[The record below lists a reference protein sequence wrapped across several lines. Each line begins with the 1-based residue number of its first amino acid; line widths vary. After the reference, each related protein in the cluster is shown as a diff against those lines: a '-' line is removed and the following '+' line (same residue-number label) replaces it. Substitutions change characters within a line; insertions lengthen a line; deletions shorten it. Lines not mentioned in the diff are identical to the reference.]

1 MVADAL
7 TKIVMVSGTDAL
19 RWLEHYNASALLVSG
34 DGDIRITPDWH
45 SVHLA
50 A

>member
-1 MVADAL
+1 L
-7 TKIVMVSGTDAL
+7 TKIVMIAGTEVSEL
-19 RWLEHYNASALLVSG
+19 LEHYNASALLVST
-34 DGDIRITPDWH
+34 DGDVRITPDWH